1 MPTNQ
6 IPGSAIT
13 PPKRGRAG
21 IWQSL
26 DMGKGR
32 GRRPRARDRAA
43 GRGRQD
49 FCERENSG
57 FPEIEMADRTGP
69 SYVGGGGVGGTGDIR
84 EYVRSTVYGGGNK
97 YGRAV
102 VGVIQL
108 ASASG

>member
-13 PPKRGRAG
+13 PPERGRAG

-26 DMGKGR
+26 DMGMGR
-32 GRRPRARDRAA
+32 GRRPRARERAA

-57 FPEIEMADRTGP
+57 FPEIEIADRTQFRGRRMW
-69 SYVGGGGVGGTGDIR
+69 GGGRGEAGDIR
-84 EYVRSTVYGGGNK
+84 EYVRSNVYGGGNK

-108 ASASG
+108 ASE